1 MKKHIVLSGDI
12 IAYTSLS
19 DEEKITLEKQIR
31 TLITTLKNKFSIFG
45 RLIKGDYIEI
55 VVENPEDALTIVLLI
70 KNYIKSISLTNS
82 NVNNR
87 KKSFSNYGIRI
98 AMGYGELSRYDP
110 KSGIIDGE
118 AIYLSGRKINEES
131 THNKKRIVIKNT
143 LFFLSN
149 NQKLNETINTILS
162 LVDVLLSKATAKQS
176 EILYYKL
183 LGFTEDQIAK
193 KLNVKQSN
201 VNQHSTSVG
210 WNAIE
215 KAVNYFN
222 LSIKEL

>member
-1 MKKHIVLSGDI
+1 MKKYIVLSGDI

-19 DEEKITLEKQIR
+19 DDEKITLEKQLHN
-31 TLITTLKNKFSIFG
+31 LIYTLKNKFSIFG

-55 VVENPEDALTIVLLI
+55 VVENPEDALAIVLLI
-70 KNYIKSISLTNS
+70 KNYIKSISFIKS
-82 NVNNR
+82 DQNNR
-87 KKSFSNYGIRI
+87 KRSFKNYGIRI
-98 AMGYGELSRYDP
+98 AMGYGELNRYDP
-110 KSGIIDGE
+110 KNGIIDGE
-118 AIYLSGRKINEES
+118 AIYLSGRKISEES
-131 THNKKRIVIKNT
+131 THSKKRIVIKNT

-149 NQKLNETINTILS
+149 DQKLSEAITVILG
-162 LVDVLLSKATAKQS
+162 LIDVLLNKATSKQS

-183 LGFTEDQIAK
+183 LGLSEDQISE
-193 KLNVKQSN
+193 KLKVKQSN

-222 LSIKEL
+222 FLMKEL